1 LKIVVGLGNPGS
13 SYAETRH
20 NVGWMVLDRVADR
33 AGWGGRAKARDGS
46 AVIRGRH
53 GDLDLALV
61 KPTTY
66 MNLSGLAVRKILA
79 REHAPLSDLLIVVD
93 DFALPLG
100 RLRMREEG
108 SAGGHNGLRSIIA
121 EMETQKFARLRV
133 GIGEPTRDGRDHV
146 LSRFT
151 PDERT
156 ILDQALDAAADA
168 VEDWAREGP
177 TRAANRWNAWRLPD
191 EPTEAPHDGSTGDPT
206 HKLAGDLATGGDGTG
221 AELGARSPGSG
232 RSTARSTAQS
242 KAKSTTS
249 GLLAST
255 TEPVPLSRPA
265 SETDDRPVLGADGI
279 TRTRTGW
286 RKVLPTMRAAD
297 DPDATRRRKGTHR

>member
-1 LKIVVGLGNPGS
+1 MKIVVGLGNPGS
-13 SYAETRH
+13 GYAETRH
-20 NVGWMVLDRVADR
+20 NVGWMVLDRIADR
-33 AGWGGRAKARDGS
+33 AGWGGRAKARDGA

-53 GDLDLALV
+53 EDLDLALV

-79 REHAPLSDLLIVVD
+79 REHAPFSDLLIVVD

-156 ILDQALDAAADA
+156 ILDLALDAAADA

-177 TRAANRWNAWRLPD
+177 TRAANRWNAWRLPEEPTD
-191 EPTEAPHDGSTGDPT
+191 EPAEKP
-206 HKLAGDLATGGDGTG
+206 AGELATGNDGAAAG
-221 AELGARSPGSG
+221 LRVKSPGS
-232 RSTARSTAQS
+232 A
-242 KAKSTTS
+242 KAKSPGSATTTE
-249 GLLAST
+249 LAS
-255 TEPVPLSRPA
+255 PA
-265 SETDDRPVLGADGI
+265 HPTAEADDRPVLGADGI

-286 RKVLPTMRAAD
+286 RRVLPTLRSEG
-297 DPDATRRRKGTHR
+297 DPDESRRRKGTHR